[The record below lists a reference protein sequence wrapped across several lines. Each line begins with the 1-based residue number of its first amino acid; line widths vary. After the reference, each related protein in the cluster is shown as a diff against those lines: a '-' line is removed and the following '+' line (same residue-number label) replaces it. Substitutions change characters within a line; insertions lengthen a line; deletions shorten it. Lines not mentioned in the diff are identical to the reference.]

1 MMKTQSATQP
11 TIAFVID
18 ELEVGGSQRQL
29 HLIATGLS
37 RRGWRVRVICL
48 QPILAMAPDFADAGI
63 PVQLIRK
70 HAKLDV
76 RLVARLC
83 RFFVSHQVGIVHP
96 MSSTAE
102 FFAGLAAQ
110 CCRIPFVA
118 SVRDANAALPLAH
131 RLGKRL
137 TCFLARA
144 VVANSAA
151 GARVAV
157 AAGLVGADKVRV
169 IPNGLVPRAAS
180 IPREEMRRRL
190 GIPAGTTAALS
201 VGRLVREKGYEL
213 TLAVARHTGAWQP
226 APRFLIAG
234 DGPLRDALA
243 QRIQAGGLAERVRL
257 LGERRDI
264 PALLAA
270 ADVYLN
276 TSVSEGLSNSIMEA
290 MAAAVPVL
298 AAAAGGTPELIRDG
312 ETGLLFP
319 PGDLAAALT
328 KLAGLVADPGLRS
341 RLGRQARRHV
351 EAVFG
356 CDAMISQ
363 FEGLYRSVLEPS
375 ARHAA
380 FPIENRL

>member
-29 HLIATGLS
+29 HLMATGLS
-37 RRGWRVRVICL
+37 RRGWRVQVICL

-63 PVQLIRK
+63 PVRLIRK

-83 RFFVSHQVGIVHP
+83 RFFVHHQVEVVHP

-118 SVRDANAALPLAH
+118 SIRDANAALPPAH

-137 TCFLARA
+137 ACSLARA

-169 IPNGLVPRAAS
+169 IPNGLVSHAPS
-180 IPREEMRRRL
+180 LPREEMRRRL
-190 GIPAGTTAALS
+190 GLPAGATVALS

-243 QRIQAGGLAERVRL
+243 QQIQAGGLAERVRL

-319 PGDLAAALT
+319 PGDLAAAVT
-328 KLAGLVADPGLRS
+328 KLDRLVADPDLRA

-351 EAVFG
+351 ETVFG
-356 CDAMISQ
+356 CDAMVSQ
-363 FEGLYRSVLEPS
+363 FEGLYRGFLEPS